1 MNDFVFCAPTKVVF
15 GRNAE
20 MQAGALLK
28 EAGAKCALVHWG
40 KESAAKS
47 GLLSRVIASL
57 ERSGISHVELGGVA
71 ANPRLS
77 LVREGI
83 ALCRERGVDFLV
95 AVGGGSVID
104 SAKAIGYGA
113 VYQGDVWELYLKKTA
128 PRASLPLM
136 AIPTIAAAG
145 SEMSDSSV
153 ITNEEGLL
161 KRGLSSPW
169 GRARF
174 ALVNPELTFTL
185 SEYQSMCG
193 CVDIMMHTME
203 RWFSPEEDTDLTDSI
218 ASALLKAVMR
228 AATAV
233 LQNPTDYNAR
243 AELSWAAS
251 LSHNGLTG
259 CGRAGDWA
267 CHQLEHE
274 LSGMFDVAHGAGLSA
289 IWASW
294 ARHVMPSSPSRFAKF
309 ACEVMA
315 VPFDSA
321 NPKRVACEGIERTE
335 AFFRSLNMPTRI
347 SELGITLDDEAIKT
361 LAFKCSFE
369 GTRTIGGLV
378 RLGQDDME
386 AIYRAAR

>member
-1 MNDFVFCAPTKVVF
+1 MKDFVYCAPTKVVF
-15 GRNAE
+15 GRGVEA
-20 MQAGALLK
+20 QAGALLK
-28 EAGAKCALVHWG
+28 EAGAKCALVHYG
-40 KESAAKS
+40 KASAAKS
-47 GLLSRVIASL
+47 GLLSRVISSL
-57 ERSGISHVELGGVA
+57 ESSGIAHVELGGVA

-83 ALCRERGVDFLV
+83 ALCRDRDVDFLL

-113 VYQGDVWELYLKKTA
+113 VFEGDVWDLYLKKVT

-136 AIPTIAAAG
+136 AVPTIAAAG

-185 SEYQSMCG
+185 SEWQSMCG

-203 RWFSPEEDTDLTDSI
+203 RWFSPEEDSDLTDSL

-228 AATAV
+228 AATVV

-243 AELSWAAS
+243 SELSWAAS

-259 CGRAGDWA
+259 CGRSGDWA

-274 LSGMFDVAHGAGLSA
+274 ISGMFDVAHGAGLSA

-294 ARHVMPSSPSRFAKF
+294 ARHVMPAAPSRFAKF

-315 VPFDSA
+315 VPFDAA
-321 NPKRVACEGIERTE
+321 NPMRVAREGIERTE

-347 SELGITLDDEAIKT
+347 SELGVKLDDEAIKT

-369 GTRTIGGLV
+369 GTRTIGGIKCLD
-378 RLGQDDME
+378 QADME